1 VTVNEGDRNASGTRD
16 LTVLNTDGQTLFAA
30 GNQLDQSVAAIGHY
44 PDSRS
49 DERGNE
55 PEGADV
61 AIFGDERFLFVSSE
75 RSSVVFVYNIAD
87 AQAPLLKQILPTA
100 TSPEGIK
107 AIPSRSLLAIA
118 SEDDRRGANRA
129 GITLYDIQTQSQNF
143 PAIQADNR
151 ADGTPIPWGALS
163 GLTAD
168 RTQAN
173 RVFAVEDG
181 FFDFNRI
188 LQLDISTTPAVLTRE
203 IAVTDPNGLIDALPV
218 ASTESSGNVF
228 DREDRDELRNADGT
242 VNLDFEGIA
251 QANDG
256 GFWLA
261 AEGDGTV
268 GNALFDPIDSRNRIF
283 RTDANGI
290 VTDIIS
296 LPSELDLIQRDEGFS
311 GVAQIGNRL
320 VVPFE
325 TQWNNEVNV
334 RLGIYDLASET
345 WRFGFYPLD
354 NILSQNGGTIGLYGA
369 ARIDDD
375 NVLILER
382 DNQGGPDAA
391 LKRLYSVNISG
402 VNDGDIITKT
412 LIRDMVPSGD
422 LEVAGGQILPFFEGL
437 TITAT
442 GDVLVINDNDGTEDG
457 SGETQLINFGNII
470 P

>member
-1 VTVNEGDRNASGTRD
+1 
-16 LTVLNTDGQTLFAA
+16 
-30 GNQLDQSVAAIGHY
+30 
-44 PDSRS
+44 
-49 DERGNE
+49 
-55 PEGADV
+55 
-61 AIFGDERFLFVSSE
+61 
-75 RSSVVFVYNIAD
+75 
-87 AQAPLLKQILPTA
+87 
-100 TSPEGIK
+100 
-107 AIPSRSLLAIA
+107 
-118 SEDDRRGANRA
+118 
-129 GITLYDIQTQSQNF
+129 
-143 PAIQADNR
+143 
-151 ADGTPIPWGALS
+151 
-163 GLTAD
+163 
-168 RTQAN
+168 
-173 RVFAVEDG
+173 
-181 FFDFNRI
+181 
-188 LQLDISTTPAVLTRE
+188 
-203 IAVTDPNGLIDALPV
+203 
-218 ASTESSGNVF
+218 
-228 DREDRDELRNADGT
+228 
-242 VNLDFEGIA
+242 
-251 QANDG
+251 
-256 GFWLA
+256 
-261 AEGDGTV
+261 
-268 GNALFDPIDSRNRIF
+268 
-283 RTDANGI
+283 

-334 RLGIYDLASET
+334 RLGIYDLVSET